1 MLGILRTVSQFLQQE
16 SAKVLRNIYHRWG
29 YDLFKLI
36 WLSLKDIDSLDI
48 LRMLSYYLGTMGV
61 ASGISP
67 LGQGGYYSL
76 SLRGHGVFYLILG
89 IEQSH
94 NFSFKSQVSILTE
107 QMELQRHNRGH
118 YGFQF
123 PVDMVE
129 LQQTDY
135 LRYDD
140 FSVFSAGSALSQQH
154 KTKVCMIAM

>member
-1 MLGILRTVSQFLQQE
+1 MSSKHLSWFVKRFIQMGLVSIDIHRYVVDFESVIHQE

-29 YDLFKLI
+29 YDLFKL
-36 WLSLKDIDSLDI
+36 LLKDIDSLDI

-61 ASGISP
+61 ASGISS

-76 SLRGHGVFYLILG
+76 SLRGHGVFLYLILG

-118 YGFQF
+118 YGFHF
-123 PVDMVE
+123 PMDMCGVD
-129 LQQTDY
+129 
-135 LRYDD
+135 
-140 FSVFSAGSALSQQH
+140 
-154 KTKVCMIAM
+154 